1 MIQYVWDRC
10 GTKMDEHE
18 DFVTIE
24 LPVHTVASQLL
35 FSKSIHLCN
44 ECFEKHVDINK
55 FMKNK
60 VFRIKDNTLMKIT
73 AKKFNIN
80 VNCPV
85 KSIEYSTDKI
95 FINNFFQ
102 LADK

>member
-1 MIQYVWDRC
+1 MIQYVCDKC
-10 GTKMDEHE
+10 GKVLDETD

-24 LPVHTVASQLL
+24 LPVHPVTSQIL

-44 ECFEKHVDINK
+44 ECFEKHIDFNK

-60 VFRIKDNTLMKIT
+60 VFRTKDNTLMKIT
-73 AKKFNIN
+73 SKKFNIN
-80 VNCPV
+80 ISCPI
-85 KSIEYSTDKI
+85 KPIEDTNDKT